1 MNKPFRFNY
10 ENLGD
15 PIDCG
20 IHMLKP
26 CLKKYFEDKG
36 VDESVGKREKQ
47 MYVIALAHA
56 IERGLLDYLN
66 ELEEFNS

>member
-15 PIDCG
+15 PIECG
-20 IHMLKP
+20 VHMLKP
-26 CLKKYFEDKG
+26 CLKKYFKDKG
-36 VDESVGKREKQ
+36 VDESIGKREKQ
-47 MYVIALAHA
+47 MYVIALSHA

-66 ELEEFNS
+66 ELEEFNA